1 MKYEFLVQVT
11 EDGAITY
18 SHKFTSA
25 VEAVKTYNSF
35 RDYGT
40 CKYWREIVLVE
51 PNGAGHSKMFEA
63 PELRPSYKL
72 GRVQIPT

>member
-11 EDGAITY
+11 EDGDVTY
-18 SHKFTSA
+18 SHKYTSA
-25 VEAVKTYNSF
+25 VEGVRVYDSF

-51 PNGAGHSKMFEA
+51 PTGKGHSKMFEA

>member
-11 EDGAITY
+11 EDGSISFSQKY
-18 SHKFTSA
+18 TSA
-25 VEAVKTYNSF
+25 VDAVRAYDSF

-51 PNGAGHSKMFEA
+51 PNGKGHGKMFEA
-63 PELRPSYKL
+63 PELRPSDRL